1 MRKLYLLKTFLL
13 ACLFSIVGGGMAW
26 ADGSDDFAESF
37 KTDAPF
43 NYATRTSNA
52 GWVCTNAQLVSI
64 DGTIAPTINGKTTAV
79 GTITSPTLSGGC
91 GTLSFKYAN
100 TYSES
105 KGVSVTVTIKDASGA
120 EVFSQKVSSTT
131 VDQSTV
137 YTATIEGINVAG
149 NFSIEIKNNSPSN
162 NSKKNKDRVS
172 IWNIQ
177 WTGYSA
183 GGVILEPA
191 GLSFGDPAPTVE
203 ADLYK
208 LAEFTAPTLINPNRL
223 AVTYGSSNEDVAT
236 VDAETGKVTLV
247 GVGTTTITAK
257 SKETATH
264 DAGSASY
271 TLNVTDSTPIAGLA
285 GLRAKVTSTTAQQ
298 YTVNVTNA
306 VVTYVNGKN
315 AYLQTAEGAVL
326 CFGNDALDLVKGQK
340 FDGQLIVSAKLY
352 NSLVEITSIDTK
364 DATVGEA
371 TAEELTPQVVTVAQI
386 IDTPTAYESRYV
398 TIKDAQ
404 VTAVFSNKNAKIS
417 QEGNEYALRQN
428 GKDEL
433 SVNLNDIIDV
443 TGFPSI
449 YNKTLQFSVYEQDH
463 IVTKAEVPYF
473 RFAQSEY
480 SVMHKSDFDAPAVET
495 NVEGTPAYTSSNPAV
510 ATVDGKTGAV
520 TLVGVGTT
528 VITATLGAYSASYTL
543 TVTPYVQTVFVPV
556 VDQSEVV
563 AGGKYIVLNKDGD
576 KAMGAK
582 GAGDYLDA
590 VTVALENGVYTGT
603 VDGTAEPYAFTL
615 VASGAYF
622 KLQHGSTYLKYG
634 TSGSA
639 TTWETNATDDTA
651 LWQINMNSANTSP
664 ITNKKATTRQLG
676 YNYND
681 GTKPRFASYQTPGT
695 KFPAVLY
702 RQYEAQDIT
711 LTIGEAGYATYYSDK
726 ALVVPAGMAAT
737 TVTAANNDGTLAM
750 AWEYQAGSVVP
761 AGTAVLLRGAA
772 NSYATYLLRDY
783 PVAAPEG
790 NLLRGSVEDATT
802 EGGEKYYKLTYATI
816 NGERVLGF
824 FWGAADGAAFT
835 NAAGKAYLALPA
847 EAAANGYRLDGGD
860 VTAIGQIATDA
871 QGNGQV
877 YSISGVRMD
886 GSKRLPAGIYV
897 INGRK
902 VIVK

>member
-26 ADGSDDFAESF
+26 ADGSDDFDESF
-37 KTDAPF
+37 KTEAISD
-43 NYATRTSNA
+43 YATRTSNA

-208 LAEFTAPTLINPNRL
+208 PAEFTAPTLINPKRL

-247 GVGTTTITAK
+247 GVGKTTITAK
-257 SKETATH
+257 PKETTH
-264 DAGSASY
+264 YAGSASY
-271 TLNVTDSTPIAGLA
+271 TLNVIDTTPIAGLS

-298 YTVNVTNA
+298 YTVNVTDA
-306 VVTYVNGKN
+306 VVTYVNGQN

-326 CFGNDALDLVKGQK
+326 CYGKDALGLTKGQK
-340 FDGQLIVSAKLY
+340 INGPIVVNAKLY
-352 NSLVEITSIDTK
+352 NGLLEVTAINTEG
-364 DATVGEA
+364 ATVT
-371 TAEELTPQVVTVAQI
+371 TAEGELAPQVVTVAEI
-386 IDTPTAYESRYV
+386 IANPTAYESRYV
-398 TIKDAQ
+398 TIKDVQ
-404 VTAVFSNKNAKIS
+404 VTAAFNNRNATVKQGEDS
-417 QEGNEYALRQN
+417 YALRQN
-428 GKDEL
+428 VVIDVPL
-433 SVNLNDIIDV
+433 VVNLNDIIDV

-449 YNKTLQFSVYEQDH
+449 FGEKLQFSVYEQDH
-463 IVTKAEVPYF
+463 IVTKAE
-473 RFAQSEY
+473 E
-480 SVMHKSDFDAPAVET
+480 
-495 NVEGTPAYTSSNPAV
+495 
-510 ATVDGKTGAV
+510 
-520 TLVGVGTT
+520 
-528 VITATLGAYSASYTL
+528 
-543 TVTPYVQTVFVPV
+543 
-556 VDQSEVV
+556 
-563 AGGKYIVLNKDGD
+563 
-576 KAMGAK
+576 
-582 GAGDYLDA
+582 
-590 VTVALENGVYTGT
+590 
-603 VDGTAEPYAFTL
+603 
-615 VASGAYF
+615 
-622 KLQHGSTYLKYG
+622 
-634 TSGSA
+634 
-639 TTWETNATDDTA
+639 
-651 LWQINMNSANTSP
+651 
-664 ITNKKATTRQLG
+664 
-676 YNYND
+676 
-681 GTKPRFASYQTPGT
+681 
-695 KFPAVLY
+695 
-702 RQYEAQDIT
+702 IT
-711 LTIGEAGYATYYSDK
+711 LTIDEAGYATFYSDK
-726 ALVVPAGMAAT
+726 ALAIPAGIEAT
-737 TVTAANNDGTLAM
+737 TVTAANNDGTLTM
-750 AWEYQAGSVVP
+750 GWEYQAGDIVP
-761 AGTAVLLRGAA
+761 AGTGILLRGEP
-772 NSYATYLLRDY
+772 NSYAAYQYANL
-783 PVAAPEG
+783 PAAAPEA
-790 NLLRGSVEDATT
+790 NLLRGSVEAAMT
-802 EGGEKYYKLTYATI
+802 EGGDKYYKLTYATV
-816 NGERVLGF
+816 NDERILGF
-824 FWGAADGAAFT
+824 FWDAEGGVAFM

-847 EAAANGYRLDGGD
+847 EMAAKGYRLDGSE
-860 VTAIGQIATDA
+860 VTGIGQIATDV
-871 QGNGQV
+871 QGEGQV

-886 GSKRLPAGIYV
+886 GSKRLPAGIYI

>member
-26 ADGSDDFAESF
+26 AETETLDFSKMGLKNEQVVTSWQPVSKHNISVSFQKEGSSTAPAYYDTGTAIRVYKSGTFVVSVPDGQ
-37 KTDAPF
+37 
-43 NYATRTSNA
+43 
-52 GWVCTNAQLVSI
+52 VLQSI
-64 DGTIAPTINGKTTAV
+64 VMEFGSKEPTPLCSIKPSTG
-79 GTITSPTLSGGC
+79 S
-91 GTLSFKYAN
+91 
-100 TYSES
+100 YSES
-105 KGVSVTVTIKDASGA
+105 TKTWTPSSEPVNSVTFTVGTEGKHRRIKALTISF
-120 EVFSQKVSSTT
+120 E
-131 VDQSTV
+131 
-137 YTATIEGINVAG
+137 N
-149 NFSIEIKNNSPSN
+149 
-162 NSKKNKDRVS
+162 
-172 IWNIQ
+172 
-177 WTGYSA
+177 A
-183 GGVILEPA
+183 GGVTLEPA
-191 GLSFGDPAPTVE
+191 GLSFGTPAPSFLVSLE
-203 ADLYK
+203 R
-208 LAEFTAPTLINPNRL
+208 EFTAPRLSNPNGL
-223 AVTYGSSNEDVAT
+223 TVTYASSNEDVVS
-236 VDAETGKVTLV
+236 VDPKTGKVSINA
-247 GVGTTTITAK
+247 VGTAKITA
-257 SKETATH
+257 SSEAT
-264 DAGSASY
+264 DTYSAGSASY
-271 TLNVTDSTPIAGLA
+271 TVNVVQTTNVIGLA
-285 GLRAKVTSTTAQQ
+285 GLRAKTNGTAA
-298 YTVNVTNA
+298 YYSVNVTNA
-306 VVTYVNGKN
+306 VVTYVNDKN

-326 CFGNDALDLVKGQK
+326 CYGNDALGLAKGQK
-340 FDGQLIVSAKLY
+340 YNGTLVVKAELY
-352 NSLVEITSIDTK
+352 NSLVEITSIDTH

-563 AGGKYIVLNKDGD
+563 AGGTYIVLNKDGD

-582 GAGDYLDA
+582 GSGSYLSA
-590 VTVALENGVYTGT
+590 VDVALENGVYTGT
-603 VDGTAEPYAFTL
+603 VDGMDEAYAFTL
-615 VASGAYF
+615 VASGNYF
-622 KLQHGSTYLKYG
+622 KLQHGSEYLYG
-634 TSGSA
+634 SSNSGSG
-639 TTWETNATDDTA
+639 TYWNGLNGTNADGY
-651 LWQINMNSANTSP
+651 LWTIDMTKIATSP
-664 ITNKKATTRQLG
+664 IVNKYSKRQLG
-676 YNYND
+676 YNSKNVD
-681 GTKPRFASYQTPGT
+681 PTRFASYATSNT
-695 KFPAVLY
+695 DYAAVLY
-702 RQYEAQDIT
+702 RQYVAQDFT
-711 LTIGEAGYATYYSDK
+711 LTIGEAGYATFYSDK
-726 ALVVPAGMAAT
+726 ALVVPAGMEAT
-737 TVTAANNDGTLAM
+737 TVTAANNDGTLTM
-750 AWEYQAGSVVP
+750 GWEYQAGNVVP

-772 NSYATYLLRDY
+772 DSYATYLLSDY

-790 NLLRGSVEDATT
+790 NMLSGSVEDATT
-802 EGGEKYYKLTYATI
+802 VGGEKYYKLTYATI

-824 FWGAADGAAFT
+824 FWGAEDGAAFS

-860 VTAIGQIATDA
+860 VTGIGQIATDV

>member
-26 ADGSDDFAESF
+26 AETETLDFS
-37 KTDAPF
+37 
-43 NYATRTSNA
+43 SM
-52 GWVCTNAQLVSI
+52 GLTNAQVVTSWQPVSKHGI
-64 DGTIAPTINGKTTAV
+64 SVSFQKAQSTTAPAYYNT
-79 GTITSPTLSGGC
+79 GTAIRVYKSGTFVVSVPEGKVLQSVVMEFGSKEPTPLCSINPSTG
-91 GTLSFKYAN
+91 S
-100 TYSES
+100 YSES
-105 KGVSVTVTIKDASGA
+105 TQTWTPSSEPVNSVTFTVGTEGKHRRIKALTITF
-120 EVFSQKVSSTT
+120 E
-131 VDQSTV
+131 
-137 YTATIEGINVAG
+137 N
-149 NFSIEIKNNSPSN
+149 
-162 NSKKNKDRVS
+162 
-172 IWNIQ
+172 
-177 WTGYSA
+177 A
-183 GGVILEPA
+183 GGEPLEPA
-191 GLSFGDPAPTVE
+191 GLSFGTPAPTVE

-208 LAEFTAPTLINPNRL
+208 PAEFTAPTLSNPNGL
-223 AVTYGSSNEDVAT
+223 AVTYGSSNVDVAT
-236 VDAETGKVTLV
+236 VDAETGKVSLV
-247 GVGTTTITAK
+247 GVGTTSITAK
-257 SKETATH
+257 SEQTDAYY
-264 DAGSASY
+264 AGSASY
-271 TLNVTDSTPIAGLA
+271 TLNVIDTAPIAGLA
-285 GLRAKVTSTTAQQ
+285 GLRAKVTDNKSQE
-298 YTVNVTNA
+298 YTVNVTDA

-326 CFGNDALDLVKGQK
+326 CFGTDALGLSAGQK
-340 FDGQLIVSAKLY
+340 YNGTLVVTATLY
-352 NSLVEITSIDTK
+352 NGLLEVTAIDAS
-364 DATVGEA
+364 DATVSDASTG
-371 TAEELTPQVVTVAQI
+371 ELTPQVVTVAEI
-386 IDTPTAYESRYV
+386 IANPTAYESRYV
-398 TIKDAQ
+398 TIKDVQ
-404 VTAVFSNKNAKIS
+404 VTAAFNNRNATVKQGEDS
-417 QEGNEYALRQN
+417 YALRQN
-428 GKDEL
+428 VVIDVPL
-433 SVNLNDIIDV
+433 VVNLNDIIDV

-473 RFAQSEY
+473 RFAEAEY
-480 SVMHKSDFDAPAVET
+480 SAMHKSDFDAPAVET

-510 ATVDGKTGAV
+510 ATVNGETGAV

-543 TVTPYVQTVFVPV
+543 TVTPYIQTVFVPV

-816 NGERVLGF
+816 NSERVLGF
-824 FWGAADGAAFT
+824 FWGAEDGAAFS

-860 VTAIGQIATDA
+860 VTGIGQIATDA

>member
-1 MRKLYLLKTFLL
+1 MKKLYLLKTFLL
-13 ACLFSIVGGGMAW
+13 ACLFSIVGGGIAW

-37 KTDAPF
+37 TKGNTTYD
-43 NYATRTSNA
+43 TKKSNA
-52 GWVCTNAQLVSI
+52 GWKLTNAIVADVNGSLRPI
-64 DGTIAPTINGKTTAV
+64 IKGTIGAV
-79 GTITSPTLSGGC
+79 GVITSPTLVGGC
-91 GTLSFKYAN
+91 GTLKFSYALPYKD
-100 TYSES
+100 T
-105 KGVSVTVTIKDASGA
+105 KGFSVTVTIKNASHSKSVKI
-120 EVFSQKVSSTT
+120 ENNSTT
-131 VDQSTV
+131 KLQEYEASIEDVNIAGDF
-137 YTATIEGINVAG
+137 TIEIT
-149 NFSIEIKNNSPSN
+149 NNSPS
-162 NSKKNKDRVS
+162 KKTSGNYDRFA

-371 TAEELTPQVVTVAQI
+371 TADELTPQVVTVADI
-386 IDTPTAYESRYV
+386 IANPTAYESRYV
-398 TIKDAQ
+398 TIKDVQ
-404 VTAVFSNKNAKIS
+404 VTAAFNNRNATVKQGEDS
-417 QEGNEYALRQN
+417 YALRQN

-449 YNKTLQFSVYEQDH
+449 FGKTLQFSVYEQDH
-463 IVTKAEVPYF
+463 IVTKAE
-473 RFAQSEY
+473 E
-480 SVMHKSDFDAPAVET
+480 
-495 NVEGTPAYTSSNPAV
+495 
-510 ATVDGKTGAV
+510 
-520 TLVGVGTT
+520 
-528 VITATLGAYSASYTL
+528 
-543 TVTPYVQTVFVPV
+543 
-556 VDQSEVV
+556 
-563 AGGKYIVLNKDGD
+563 
-576 KAMGAK
+576 
-582 GAGDYLDA
+582 
-590 VTVALENGVYTGT
+590 
-603 VDGTAEPYAFTL
+603 
-615 VASGAYF
+615 
-622 KLQHGSTYLKYG
+622 
-634 TSGSA
+634 
-639 TTWETNATDDTA
+639 
-651 LWQINMNSANTSP
+651 
-664 ITNKKATTRQLG
+664 
-676 YNYND
+676 
-681 GTKPRFASYQTPGT
+681 
-695 KFPAVLY
+695 
-702 RQYEAQDIT
+702 IT
-711 LTIGEAGYATYYSDK
+711 LTIDEAGYATFYSDR
-726 ALVVPAGMAAT
+726 ALAIPAGIEAT
-737 TVTAANNDGTLAM
+737 TVTAANNDGTLTM
-750 AWEYQAGSVVP
+750 GWEYQAGDIVP
-761 AGTAVLLRGAA
+761 AGTGILLRGEP
-772 NSYATYLLRDY
+772 NSYAAYQYVNL
-783 PVAAPEG
+783 PAAAPEA
-790 NLLRGSVEDATT
+790 NLLRGSVEAAMT
-802 EGGEKYYKLTYATI
+802 EGGDKYYKLTYATV
-816 NGERVLGF
+816 NDERILGF
-824 FWGAADGAAFT
+824 FWDADDGVAFM

-847 EAAANGYRLDGGD
+847 EMAAKGYRLDGSE
-860 VTAIGQIATDA
+860 VTGIGQIATDV
-871 QGNGQV
+871 QGEGQV

-886 GSKRLPAGIYV
+886 GSKRLPAGIYI

>member
-26 ADGSDDFAESF
+26 AESETLDFSS
-37 KTDAPF
+37 KDF
-43 NYATRTSNA
+43 NLSNA
-52 GWVCTNAQLVSI
+52 QPMTSWSPGKEYNVSVSFNK
-64 DGTIAPTINGKTTAV
+64 GESSTAPAYYTSGTAV
-79 GTITSPTLSGGC
+79 RVYSG
-91 GTLSFKYAN
+91 SNF
-100 TYSES
+100 
-105 KGVSVTVTIKDASGA
+105 VVTAP
-120 EVFSQKVSSTT
+120 
-131 VDQSTV
+131 
-137 YTATIEGINVAG
+137 AG
-149 NFSIEIKNNSPSN
+149 KILTSIEITFGTSDGNNTITVSTGSLSENIWTFSESTNTVIFTIGKNAAGE
-162 NSKKNKDRVS
+162 NKGNRR
-172 IWNIQ
+172 IKALTITYENATLKQ
-177 WTGYSA
+177 
-183 GGVILEPA
+183 A
-191 GLSFGDPAPTVE
+191 GLSFGEPAPSFLVSLE
-203 ADLYK
+203 R
-208 LAEFTAPTLINPNRL
+208 EFTAPTLSNPNGL
-223 AVTYGSSNEDVAT
+223 TVTYASSNEDVVS
-236 VDAETGKVTLV
+236 VDPKTGKVSINA
-247 GVGTTTITAK
+247 VGTAKITAS
-257 SKETATH
+257 SKAT
-264 DAGSASY
+264 DTYSAGSASY
-271 TLNVTDSTPIAGLA
+271 TVNVVQTTNVLGLA
-285 GLRAKVTSTTAQQ
+285 GLRAKTNETAA
-298 YTVNVTNA
+298 YYSVNVTNA
-306 VVTYVNGKN
+306 VVTYVNDKN
-315 AYLQTAEGAVL
+315 AYLQTDEGAVL
-326 CFGNDALDLVKGQK
+326 CYGNNALGLVKGQK
-340 FDGQLIVSAKLY
+340 YNGTLVVKAELY
-352 NSLVEITSIDTK
+352 KSLVEITSIDTH

-386 IDTPTAYESRYV
+386 YDNPTAYESRYV

-404 VTAVFSNKNAKIS
+404 VTAAFSSKNAKIS
-417 QEGNEYALRQN
+417 QEGKEYALRQN

-495 NVEGTPAYTSSNPAV
+495 NVEGTPAYTSSNPGV

-528 VITATLGAYSASYTL
+528 VISATLGDYSASYTL

-582 GAGDYLDA
+582 GTGDYLNA
-590 VTVALENGVYTGT
+590 VDVALENGVYTGT
-603 VDGTAEPYAFTL
+603 VDGTDEAYAFTL
-615 VASGAYF
+615 VASGVYF

-639 TTWETNATDDTA
+639 TKWDTNATDDTA

-664 ITNKKATTRQLG
+664 ITNMKATAKQLG
-676 YNYND
+676 YNYNN
-681 GTKPRFASYQTPGT
+681 GKPRFASYDTPGT
-695 KFPAVLY
+695 KYPAVLY
-702 RQYEAQDIT
+702 RQYVAQDFT
-711 LTIGEAGYATYYSDK
+711 LTIGEAGYATFYSDK
-726 ALVVPAGMAAT
+726 ALVVPAGMEAT
-737 TVTAANNDGTLAM
+737 TVSAANNDGTLTM
-750 AWEYQAGSVVP
+750 AWKYKAGNVVP

-772 NSYATYLLRDY
+772 DSYPTYLLSDY

-790 NLLRGSVEDATT
+790 NMLHGSVEAATT
-802 EGGEKYYKLTYATI
+802 VGGDKYYKLTYATI
-816 NGERVLGF
+816 NSERVLGF
-824 FWGAADGAAFT
+824 FWGAEDGAAFT

-847 EAAANGYRLDGGD
+847 EASANGYRLDGGD
-860 VTAIGQIATDA
+860 VTGIGQIATDA

>member
-26 ADGSDDFAESF
+26 AETETLDFSTMSFTNEQVVAKCVSDNNVSVVFNKGKSSIDPAYYDSGTAVRVYGGGNFTVTVPDGTILKSVIITFGSGETAAKNSNTISVTEGAYNADS
-37 KTDAPF
+37 KTWE
-43 NYATRTSNA
+43 TSTSTTS
-52 GWVCTNAQLVSI
+52 VKFTI
-64 DGTIAPTINGKTTAV
+64 DGTKGHRRIKALTVNYESSSS
-79 GTITSPTLSGGC
+79 SPL
-91 GTLSFKYAN
+91 K
-100 TYSES
+100 
-105 KGVSVTVTIKDASGA
+105 
-120 EVFSQKVSSTT
+120 
-131 VDQSTV
+131 
-137 YTATIEGINVAG
+137 
-149 NFSIEIKNNSPSN
+149 
-162 NSKKNKDRVS
+162 
-172 IWNIQ
+172 
-177 WTGYSA
+177 
-183 GGVILEPA
+183 PA
-191 GLSFGDPAPTVE
+191 GLSFGDPAPTVD
-203 ADLYK
+203 ADLYTPT
-208 LAEFTAPTLINPNRL
+208 EFDTPSLTNPNGL
-223 AVTYGSSNEDVAT
+223 TVTYASSNEAVAT
-236 VDAETGKVTLV
+236 VNANTGAVTLV

-257 SKETATH
+257 SEQTDTYY
-264 DAGSASY
+264 AGSASY
-271 TLNVTDSTPIAGLA
+271 TLNVIDTTPIAGLA
-285 GLRAKVTSTTAQQ
+285 GLRAKVTSATAQQ
-298 YTVNVTNA
+298 YTVSVTDA
-306 VVTYVNGKN
+306 VVTYVNGQN

-326 CFGNDALDLVKGQK
+326 CFGKDALGLTKGQK
-340 FDGQLIVSAKLY
+340 INGQIVVNAKLY
-352 NSLVEITSIDTK
+352 NGLLEVTAINTEG
-364 DATVGEA
+364 ATVS
-371 TAEELTPQVVTVAQI
+371 TAEGELTPQVVTVAEI
-386 IDTPTAYESRYV
+386 NDKPTAYESRYV
-398 TIKDAQ
+398 TIQNAIVSAAFTD
-404 VTAVFSNKNAKIS
+404 KNAEIE
-417 QEGNEYALRQN
+417 QGGQPYALRQN
-428 GKDEL
+428 GSEEL
-433 SVNLNDIIDV
+433 QVNLNDMVNV
-443 TGFPSI
+443 TGFPAVF
-449 YNKTLQFSVYEQDH
+449 KGTLQLTVYEQAH
-463 IVTKAEVPYF
+463 IVKTGEVPYF

-495 NVEGTPAYTSSNPAV
+495 NVEGTPAYTSSNHAV

-528 VITATLGAYSASYTL
+528 VIIATLAPYSASYTL

-582 GAGDYLDA
+582 GTGDYLNA
-590 VTVALENGVYTGT
+590 VDVALENGVYTGT

-790 NLLRGSVEDATT
+790 NMLSGSVEAATT
-802 EGGEKYYKLTYATI
+802 VGGAKYYKLTYATI

-824 FWGAADGAAFT
+824 FWGAEGGAAFS

-847 EAAANGYRLDGGD
+847 EATANGYRLDGGD
-860 VTAIGQIATDA
+860 VTAIGQVATDA

>member
-26 ADGSDDFAESF
+26 AETETLDFSSKEFNLSNAQPMTSWSPGKEYNVSVSFNKGDGSTVPA
-37 KTDAPF
+37 
-43 NYATRTSNA
+43 YYTS
-52 GWVCTNAQLVSI
+52 G
-64 DGTIAPTINGKTTAV
+64 TAV
-79 GTITSPTLSGGC
+79 RVYSG
-91 GTLSFKYAN
+91 SNF
-100 TYSES
+100 E
-105 KGVSVTVTIKDASGA
+105 VTAPDGKILT
-120 EVFSQKVSSTT
+120 
-131 VDQSTV
+131 
-137 YTATIEGINVAG
+137 
-149 NFSIEIKNNSPSN
+149 SIEITFGASDGNNTITVSTGSLSANTWTFSESTNTVIFTIGKNAEGKAKGNRRIKALTIKYEN
-162 NSKKNKDRVS
+162 
-172 IWNIQ
+172 
-177 WTGYSA
+177 A
-183 GGVILEPA
+183 GGETLKQA
-191 GLSFGDPAPTVE
+191 GLSFGDPAPSFLVFLE
-203 ADLYK
+203 R
-208 LAEFTAPTLINPNRL
+208 EFTAPTLSNPNGL
-223 AVTYGSSNEDVAT
+223 TVTYASSNENVVS
-236 VDAETGKVTLV
+236 VDPETGEVYIN
-247 GVGTTTITAK
+247 GVGTATITA
-257 SKETATH
+257 SSEETDTYS
-264 DAGSASY
+264 AGSASY
-271 TLNVTDSTPIAGLA
+271 TVNVVQPTNAYGLA
-285 GLRAKVTSTTAQQ
+285 GLRAKTNETPAYYSVD
-298 YTVNVTNA
+298 VTNA

-315 AYLQTAEGAVL
+315 AYLQTDEGAVL
-326 CFGNDALDLVKGQK
+326 CYGNDALDLVKGQK

-386 IDTPTAYESRYV
+386 KDNPSAYESRYV

-404 VTAVFSNKNAKIS
+404 VTAAFSSKNATIS

-449 YNKTLQFSVYEQDH
+449 FGKTLQFSVYEQDH

-802 EGGEKYYKLTYATI
+802 VGGAKYYKLTYATI

-824 FWGAADGAAFT
+824 FWGAEDGAAFT

-847 EAAANGYRLDGGD
+847 GAAANGYRLDGGD

>member
-26 ADGSDDFAESF
+26 AETETLDFSSKEFNLSNAQPMTSWSPGKKYNVSVSFNKGDGS
-37 KTDAPF
+37 TAPA
-43 NYATRTSNA
+43 YYTS
-52 GWVCTNAQLVSI
+52 G
-64 DGTIAPTINGKTTAV
+64 TAV
-79 GTITSPTLSGGC
+79 RVYSG
-91 GTLSFKYAN
+91 SNF
-100 TYSES
+100 E
-105 KGVSVTVTIKDASGA
+105 VTAP
-120 EVFSQKVSSTT
+120 
-131 VDQSTV
+131 
-137 YTATIEGINVAG
+137 AG
-149 NFSIEIKNNSPSN
+149 KILTSIEITFGTSDGNNTITVSTGLLSANTWTFSESTNTVIFTIGKNAAGE
-162 NSKKNKDRVS
+162 NKGNRR
-172 IWNIQ
+172 IKALTIKYEN
-177 WTGYSA
+177 A
-183 GGVILEPA
+183 GGETLKQA
-191 GLSFGDPAPTVE
+191 GLSFGEPAPSFLVSLE
-203 ADLYK
+203 R
-208 LAEFTAPTLINPNRL
+208 EFTAPTLSNPNGL
-223 AVTYGSSNEDVAT
+223 TVTYASSNEDVVS
-236 VDAETGKVTLV
+236 VDPKTGKVSINA
-247 GVGTTTITAK
+247 VGTAKITA
-257 SKETATH
+257 SSEAT
-264 DAGSASY
+264 DTYSAGSASY
-271 TLNVTDSTPIAGLA
+271 TVNVVQTTNVLGLA
-285 GLRAKVTSTTAQQ
+285 GLRAKTNETAA
-298 YTVNVTNA
+298 YYSVNVTNA
-306 VVTYVNGKN
+306 VVTYVNDKN
-315 AYLQTAEGAVL
+315 AYLQTDEGAVL
-326 CFGNDALDLVKGQK
+326 CYGNNALGLVKGQK
-340 FDGQLIVSAKLY
+340 YNGTLVVKAELY
-352 NSLVEITSIDTK
+352 KSLVEITSIDTH

-371 TAEELTPQVVTVAQI
+371 TADELTPQVVTVAQI
-386 IDTPTAYESRYV
+386 YDNPTAYESRYV

-404 VTAVFSNKNAKIS
+404 VTAAFSNKNAKIS

-428 GKDEL
+428 GSETL
-433 SVNLNDIIDV
+433 VANLNDIIDV

-449 YNKTLQFSVYEQDH
+449 YGKTLQFSVYKQAH

-473 RFAQSEY
+473 RFAKTDY
-480 SVMHKSDFDAPAVET
+480 SVMDKTDFDAPAVET
-495 NVEGTPAYTSSNPAV
+495 NVEGTPAYTSSNHAV

-528 VITATLGAYSASYTL
+528 VITATLGDYSASYTL

-563 AGGKYIVLNKDGD
+563 AGGTYIVLNKDGD

-772 NSYATYLLRDY
+772 NSYDTYLLSDY

-790 NLLRGSVEDATT
+790 NLLHGSVEAATT
-802 EGGEKYYKLTYATI
+802 VGGAKYYKLTYATI
-816 NGERVLGF
+816 DGQRTLGF
-824 FWGAADGAAFT
+824 FWGAEDGAAFT
-835 NAAGKAYLALPA
+835 NTAGKAYLALPA
-847 EAAANGYRLDGGD
+847 GAAANGYRLDGGD
-860 VTAIGQIATDA
+860 VTGIGKVATDA
-871 QGNGQV
+871 QGAGQV
-877 YSISGVRMD
+877 YSISGIRMD

>member
-13 ACLFSIVGGGMAW
+13 MCLFSIVGGGMAW
-26 ADGSDDFAESF
+26 AKTETETLDFSSMKLTNEQPMTSWSPGKEYNVSVSFNKGSNSNPPKYFTKGTAVRVYGGNDF
-37 KTDAPF
+37 TVTAPKGQDLKEIVITFSSGEDKNEITVPSGTF
-43 NYATRTSNA
+43 NASKDTWTPSTS
-52 GWVCTNAQLVSI
+52 TNSVKFTI
-64 DGTIAPTINGKTTAV
+64 DGTKGHRRIQKLK
-79 GTITSPTLSGGC
+79 ITYGSDGAGGETLPPAE
-91 GTLSFKYAN
+91 LSF
-100 TYSES
+100 S
-105 KGVSVTVTIKDASGA
+105 AS
-120 EVFSQKVSSTT
+120 
-131 VDQSTV
+131 
-137 YTATIEGINVAG
+137 TAA
-149 NFSIEIKNNSPSN
+149 
-162 NSKKNKDRVS
+162 
-172 IWNIQ
+172 
-177 WTGYSA
+177 
-183 GGVILEPA
+183 
-191 GLSFGDPAPTVE
+191 

-208 LAEFTAPTLINPNRL
+208 PAEFKAPTLTKPDGL
-223 AVTYGSSNEDVAT
+223 TVTYSSSDKAVAT
-236 VDAETGKVTLV
+236 VDANTGVVTLV
-247 GVGTTTITAK
+247 GVGSTTITASSVK
-257 SKETATH
+257 TENYA
-264 DAGSASY
+264 AGSASY

-298 YTVNVTNA
+298 FTVNVTDA

-326 CFGNDALDLVKGQK
+326 CFGTNALGLTQGKKINGQ
-340 FDGQLIVSAKLY
+340 IVVNAMLY
-352 NSLVEITSIDTK
+352 NGLLEVTAINTEGANVT
-364 DATVGEA
+364 
-371 TAEELTPQVVTVAQI
+371 TAEGELAPQVVTVADI
-386 IDTPTAYESRYV
+386 IANPTAYESRYV
-398 TIKDAQ
+398 TIENAI
-404 VTAVFSNKNAKIS
+404 VSEAFSNKNAKIS

-428 GKDEL
+428 GSETL
-433 SVNLNDIIDV
+433 VANLNDIIDV

-449 YNKTLQFSVYEQDH
+449 YGKTLQFSVYKQAH

-473 RFAQSEY
+473 RFAKTDY
-480 SVMHKSDFDAPAVET
+480 SVMDKTDFDAPAVET
-495 NVEGTPAYTSSNPAV
+495 NVEGTPAYTSSNHAV

-528 VITATLGAYSASYTL
+528 VITATLGDYSASYTL

-582 GAGDYLDA
+582 GAGDYLAA
-590 VTVALENGVYTGT
+590 VDVALKNGVYTGT
-603 VDGTAEPYAFTL
+603 VDGMDEAYAFTL
-615 VASGAYF
+615 VASGKYF
-622 KLQHGSTYLKYG
+622 KLQHGSEYLYGSSNTGSGTYWNDLNG
-634 TSGSA
+634 
-639 TTWETNATDDTA
+639 TNADGY
-651 LWQINMNSANTSP
+651 LWTIDMTKIATSP
-664 ITNKKATTRQLG
+664 IVNKYSKRQLG

-726 ALVVPAGMAAT
+726 ALVVPAGIEAT
-737 TVTAANNDGTLAM
+737 TVSAANNDGTLTM
-750 AWEYQAGSVVP
+750 AWKYKAGSIVP

-772 NSYATYLLRDY
+772 NSYPTYLLSDY

-790 NLLRGSVEDATT
+790 NMLHGSVEAATT
-802 EGGEKYYKLTYATI
+802 EGGAKYYKLTYATI
-816 NGERVLGF
+816 DGQRTLGF
-824 FWGAADGAAFT
+824 FWGAENGAAFT

-847 EAAANGYRLDGGD
+847 EAVANGYRLDGGD

>member
-26 ADGSDDFAESF
+26 AETETLDFSSKEFNLSNAQPMTSWSPGKEYNVSVSFNKGDGSTVPA
-37 KTDAPF
+37 
-43 NYATRTSNA
+43 YYTS
-52 GWVCTNAQLVSI
+52 G
-64 DGTIAPTINGKTTAV
+64 TAV
-79 GTITSPTLSGGC
+79 RVYSG
-91 GTLSFKYAN
+91 SNF
-100 TYSES
+100 E
-105 KGVSVTVTIKDASGA
+105 VTAPDGKILT
-120 EVFSQKVSSTT
+120 
-131 VDQSTV
+131 
-137 YTATIEGINVAG
+137 
-149 NFSIEIKNNSPSN
+149 SIEITFGASDGNNTITVSTGSLSANTWTFSESTNTVIFTIGKNAEGKAKGNRRIKALTITYEN
-162 NSKKNKDRVS
+162 
-172 IWNIQ
+172 
-177 WTGYSA
+177 A
-183 GGVILEPA
+183 GGETLKPA
-191 GLSFGDPAPTVE
+191 DLSFGTPEPSFLVFLE
-203 ADLYK
+203 R
-208 LAEFTAPTLINPNRL
+208 EFTAPTLSNPNDL
-223 AVTYGSSNEDVAT
+223 TVTYASSNEDVVS
-236 VDAETGKVTLV
+236 VDPKTGETAII
-247 GVGTTTITAK
+247 GVGTATITA
-257 SKETATH
+257 SSEETDTYS
-264 DAGSASY
+264 AGSASY
-271 TLNVTDSTPIAGLA
+271 TVNVVQPTNVIGLA
-285 GLRAKVTSTTAQQ
+285 GLRAKTNETPAYYS
-298 YTVNVTNA
+298 VNVTNA

-326 CFGNDALDLVKGQK
+326 CYGNDALGLAKGQK
-340 FDGQLIVSAKLY
+340 YNGTLVVKAELY

-651 LWQINMNSANTSP
+651 LWQINMSSANTSP

>member
-26 ADGSDDFAESF
+26 AETETLDFSKMGLKNEQVVTSWQPVSEHNISVSFQKAGSSTAPAYYDTGTAIRVYKSGTFVVSIPEGKVLQSVVMEFGSGEPKPLCSINPSTGSYIEST
-37 KTDAPF
+37 KTWTPSSEPVNSVTFTVGTEGKHRRIKALTIT
-43 NYATRTSNA
+43 YKNA
-52 GWVCTNAQLVSI
+52 G
-64 DGTIAPTINGKTTAV
+64 GE
-79 GTITSPTLSGGC
+79 TL
-91 GTLSFKYAN
+91 K
-100 TYSES
+100 
-105 KGVSVTVTIKDASGA
+105 
-120 EVFSQKVSSTT
+120 
-131 VDQSTV
+131 
-137 YTATIEGINVAG
+137 
-149 NFSIEIKNNSPSN
+149 
-162 NSKKNKDRVS
+162 
-172 IWNIQ
+172 
-177 WTGYSA
+177 
-183 GGVILEPA
+183 PA

-208 LAEFTAPTLINPNRL
+208 PAGFAAPTLSNPNDL
-223 AVTYGSSNEDVAT
+223 AVTYGSSNVEVAT

-257 SKETATH
+257 SEQTDKYY
-264 DAGSASY
+264 AGSASY
-271 TLNVTDSTPIAGLA
+271 TLNVIDTTPIAGLA
-285 GLRAKVTSTTAQQ
+285 GLRAKVTDNNAQE
-298 YTVNVTNA
+298 YTVNVTDA
-306 VVTYVNGKN
+306 VVTYVNDKN

-326 CFGNDALDLVKGQK
+326 CYGTDALGLTKGQK
-340 FDGQLIVSAKLY
+340 IDGQIVVTAKLY
-352 NSLVEITSIDTK
+352 NGLLEVTAINTEG
-364 DATVGEA
+364 ATVT
-371 TAEELTPQVVTVAQI
+371 TAEGELAPQVVTVAEI
-386 IDTPTAYESRYV
+386 KANPADYESRYV
-398 TIKDAQ
+398 TIKGVQ
-404 VTAVFSNKNAKIS
+404 VTEAFNNRNATVKQGEDS
-417 QEGNEYALRQN
+417 YVLRQN
-428 GKDEL
+428 VANVTL
-433 SVNLNDIIDV
+433 VANLNDIIDV

-449 YNKTLQFSVYEQDH
+449 YSTDKGTTLQLSVYEQDH
-463 IVTKAEVPYF
+463 IVKTGEVPYF
-473 RFAQSEY
+473 RFAEAEY
-480 SVMHKSDFDAPAVET
+480 SAMHKSDFDAPAVET
-495 NVEGTPAYTSSNPAV
+495 NVEGTPAYTSSNPGV
-510 ATVDGKTGAV
+510 ATVDRETGAV

-528 VITATLGAYSASYTL
+528 VITATLGDYSASYTL

-582 GAGDYLDA
+582 GSGDYLAA
-590 VTVALENGVYTGT
+590 VDVALENGVYTGT
-603 VDGTAEPYAFTL
+603 VDGTDEAYAFTL
-615 VASGAYF
+615 VASGNYF

-651 LWQINMNSANTSP
+651 LWQIKMNSANTSP

-790 NLLRGSVEDATT
+790 NLLHGSVEDATT
-802 EGGEKYYKLTYATI
+802 VGGAKYYKLTYATI

-824 FWGAADGAAFT
+824 FWGAEDGAAFT

-860 VTAIGQIATDA
+860 VTGIGQIATDA